1 MSNDS
6 ILKCRVLN
14 LIQQCYCQS
23 LQKPACCYES
33 QIKTTSQKR
42 ACCYESQIKTTS
54 QINHFMLSVYQII
67 KTIYAVVRRTTFN
80 VQLTS
85 FQSVG
90 GNPVSSYMAK
100 QAGFPRRLE
109 KAENVFGV
117 LTVILPPS
125 LHSYLIQSR
134 PIYSVEQLC
143 KIGT

>member
-33 QIKTTSQKR
+33 QIKTTSQ
-42 ACCYESQIKTTS
+42 
-54 QINHFMLSVYQII
+54 INVIQII
-67 KTIYAVVRRTTFN
+67 KTIYAVVQRTTFN

-117 LTVILPPS
+117 LTVILAPS

-134 PIYSVEQLC
+134 PIYTVSSSYAKQGLKSNETVTSFKLLD
-143 KIGT
+143 GV